1 MAPSLSKLK
10 RNKTDQTKVI
20 NKEEENVEEVI
31 SSVRQQHVGHEDEQ
45 EINLDEE
52 IIRLE
57 KVVKRKKILALNKE
71 INLNNP
77 GRVFFFF

>member
-10 RNKTDQTKVI
+10 RNKKDQTKVS

-77 GRVFFFF
+77 GRVFFFL